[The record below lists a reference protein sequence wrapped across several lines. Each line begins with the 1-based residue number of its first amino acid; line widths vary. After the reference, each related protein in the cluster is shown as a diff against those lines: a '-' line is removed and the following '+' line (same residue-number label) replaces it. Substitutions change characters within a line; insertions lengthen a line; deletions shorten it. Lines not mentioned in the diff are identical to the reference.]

1 MAVGDGVRKNGLLIT
16 RKLSKHFGGLQA
28 VGDISLT
35 IEEGSLTGIIGPNGS
50 GKTTLFNVIT
60 GYLKATKGDVFYNG
74 EKITGMIPFELV
86 NKGIAR
92 TFQVPQC
99 CKSLTIRENIRLACL
114 TGYAGDMIEERT
126 RAFAEI
132 VKIDQHLGVEAKN
145 VPIGFLRKTEIAMAL
160 ATNPK
165 LLLLDEPFSGLTDME
180 CNELSAIVQSLQGKI
195 TLVVIDHNLKH
206 LMPIVE
212 RVLVLNEGRI
222 FLEGFPDEVV
232 RNRDVQKIYIG
243 EEIR

>member
-1 MAVGDGVRKNGLLIT
+1 LGRGIGKKDLLVT
-16 RKLSKHFGGLQA
+16 RGLSKHFGGLQA
-28 VGDISLT
+28 VENISLT

-50 GKTTLFNVIT
+50 GKTTLFNVVT

-74 EKITGMIPFELV
+74 EKITGMKPFELV
-86 NKGIAR
+86 SKGIAR

-99 CKSLTIRENIRLACL
+99 CKLLTIRENIRLACL
-114 TGYAGDMIEERT
+114 RSYSGDMIEEKT

-132 VKIDQHLGVEAKN
+132 AKIDQHLGVEAKN

-160 ATNPK
+160 ATDPR

-180 CNELSAIVQSLQGKI
+180 CNELSAIIKVLQGKM
-195 TLVVIDHNLKH
+195 TLLVIDHKLKH

-212 RVLVLNEGRI
+212 KVLVLNEGRV
-222 FLEGFPDEVV
+222 FREGFPDEMV
-232 RNRDVQKIYIG
+232 RNRDVQRIYIG
-243 EEIR
+243 EEIQ